1 MKFQL
6 ASKKGIIIGTIIV
19 LVAGGG
25 FFYAKTKSKA
35 KESQG
40 TMVSTAPISQKDI
53 EEIISLKAPLEG
65 TESAEIVSKLHY
77 EVIKMN
83 VQEGDIV
90 KKGQI
95 LAVLDADELQKDIR
109 KAEDDLN
116 LMVLQNQESNTLD
129 IQSAEQAQLDLDEK
143 IKDQQ
148 EAYDKAVL
156 DLNTK
161 QRNYD
166 NIKTLA
172 DSGAETQENLKVAK
186 TDLDNA
192 MLAVESFHIENGKVV
207 PTEADKKAL
216 EKAATTSK
224 ASRDKQ
230 IEIARKEIQ
239 RKKED
244 LADCEI
250 KSPIDGTITRVNIK
264 RGRFADET
272 DNDKPMFVVE
282 NINALQM
289 KVLVSEYDIARI
301 QVGQSVK
308 ISADILQ
315 GEEVTGEVT
324 RISPTGELKEGSSTE
339 RVIPT
344 FINVTGDTKGLIAGI
359 NAKADILI
367 QNSENV
373 LTIPMECLREKP
385 DGTEEVLRV
394 TSENKLEVIPVETGV
409 QNDIEI
415 EVISDKLQDGDNIVM
430 MPSPDMIEGMDVLPA
445 GI

>member
-6 ASKKGIIIGTIIV
+6 ASKKGIIIGTIVV

-90 KKGQI
+90 KKGQV

-129 IQSAEQAQLDLDEK
+129 IQSAEQAKLDLDEK

-192 MLAVESFHIENGKVV
+192 LLAVQSFRIEDGKVV

-373 LTIPMECLREKP
+373 LTIPLECLREKP
-385 DGTEEVLRV
+385 DGTEELLRV